1 VLINVPLTRHVSVN
15 LTCCMFSIFSLTSS
29 ARCFSVSKCSNS
41 FSAPSTS
48 PSSPSFSA
56 FSVLSFIFTL
66 SNSNTSLSAL
76 VLIITCARSRSTRAL
91 ASPRS
96 TRRSQSRTR
105 LSNTAF
111 VSELGFSF
119 VAQRLKRRLDVVVPE
134 FCKALRR
141 HPTRDVAI
149 AARVFK
155 ARNV

>member
-1 VLINVPLTRHVSVN
+1 MLQFFLCAVHVAIFAEFFRLFRALLHLYFEQLQYVVIGASTNHHLRPLA
-15 LTCCMFSIFSLTSS
+15 FDASS
-29 ARCFSVSKCSNS
+29 GE
-41 FSAPSTS
+41 
-48 PSSPSFSA
+48 SA
-56 FSVLSFIFTL
+56 FNSSIAVSHEIVQYSFR
-66 SNSNTSLSAL
+66 
-76 VLIITCARSRSTRAL
+76 V
-91 ASPRS
+91 
-96 TRRSQSRTR
+96 
-105 LSNTAF
+105 AF